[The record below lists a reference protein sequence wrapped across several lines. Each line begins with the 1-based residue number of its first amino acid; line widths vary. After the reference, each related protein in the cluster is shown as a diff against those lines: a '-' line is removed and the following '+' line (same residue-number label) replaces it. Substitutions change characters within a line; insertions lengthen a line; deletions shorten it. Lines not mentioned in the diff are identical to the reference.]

1 MKIDFVNTSR
11 PSNRYVTQVYFDD
24 ELWAQFE
31 SDTQAELAVLAMKS
45 AGRIEGYVS
54 MGRYAGALDYSRSLK
69 RPA

>member
-1 MKIDFVNTSR
+1 MKIDFVNTIR

-45 AGRIEGYVS
+45 AGRIEVGTI
-54 MGRYAGALDYSRSLK
+54 GRYESALDYSRSLK